1 MYILLLYKAFKIQGQ
16 IVSCGMQLAYM
27 QYSPCQLVAEF
38 RTNLQYK
45 LGRENASIC
54 VKEMK
59 ATFF

>member
-1 MYILLLYKAFKIQGQ
+1 MQGQ